1 MVIDLLIRNA
11 SVVTVNKQRQILKNC
26 ALAIEGDLI
35 FDIGPTSI
43 LEKKYAK
50 AKKTIDATGKI
61 IFPGLINTH
70 SHLFQTLLKG
80 LGDDLA
86 LHDWIAQ
93 MIGPSVSCIISKD
106 IYNASLLGCIEGIH
120 SGTTTMLDYM
130 YAHPHPYLSD
140 AVIRA
145 FRKLKMRGIF
155 ARGMQDSGEKFG
167 ISPKIIED
175 VKTIEKDCRRLFK
188 EYHGKDN
195 DRIHIWLAP
204 GVVWSSSRESL
215 KMVWAL
221 TQEYKT
227 GFTIHIS
234 ETPFDRQA
242 SKEVHGITDVEVLE
256 KLGIVGPNVLMVH
269 CVYLTP
275 RDIRMLKYYDV
286 KVSHNAVSNMYLAS
300 GIAPIPQMI
309 ERGITVGLGTDGAA
323 SNNTQDMIET
333 LKITSLLH
341 KVHTLDPTII
351 TAEKVFEMATIDG
364 AKALGLEDKIGSL
377 EVEKKAD
384 LFIYN
389 PALSPKSTPMHNPIS
404 TLVYSGSNECVETV
418 IIDGNIILENKKLI
432 SINEKEVISN
442 AQRTADD
449 LASRAGTNKN
459 KDCKWRSLS
468 F

>member
-1 MVIDLLIRNA
+1 MDVLIKNA
-11 SVVTVNKQRQILKNC
+11 TIVTVNKKREILKNH
-26 ALAIEGDLI
+26 ALAIKDDEI
-35 FDIGPTSI
+35 VDIAPTEI
-43 LEKKYAK
+43 LKKKYSK
-50 AKKTIDATGKI
+50 GRKIIDAKQKI

-70 SHLFQTLLKG
+70 NHLFQTLLKG
-80 LGDDLA
+80 LGSDLVLA
-86 LHDWIAQ
+86 DWIAQ
-93 MIGPSVSCIISKD
+93 MISPSASCLTCED
-106 IYNASLLGCIEGIH
+106 VYDASLLGCVEGIH

-130 YAHPHPYLSD
+130 YAHPHPGLSD
-140 AVIRA
+140 SVIKA
-145 FRKLKMRGIF
+145 FCKLKIRGIF

-175 VKTIEKDCRRLFK
+175 VKDIEKDCRKLFK

-204 GVVWSSSRESL
+204 GVVWSNSQGSL
-215 KMVWAL
+215 EMAWAL
-221 TQEYKT
+221 AQEYKT

-242 SKEVHGITDVEVLE
+242 SKELHGITDVEVLE
-256 KLGIVGPNVLMVH
+256 RLGIVGPNVLMVH

-275 RDIRMLKYYDV
+275 RDIRMARYYDM
-286 KVSHNAVSNMYLAS
+286 KVSHNAVSNMYLSS

-333 LKITSLLH
+333 LKITALLH

-351 TAEKVFEMATIDG
+351 TAEKVLEMATIDG
-364 AKALGLEDKIGSL
+364 AKTLRLEDKIGSL
-377 EVEKKAD
+377 EVGKKAD

-389 PALSPKSTPMHNPIS
+389 PTLSAKSTPMHNPIS
-404 TLVYSGSNECVETV
+404 TLVYSGSNNCVETV
-418 IIDGNIILENKKLI
+418 IVDGNIILENKRLI
-432 SINEKEVISN
+432 SVNEEEVIIN
-442 AQRTADD
+442 AQRSADN
-449 LASRAGTNKN
+449 LALRAGTIKN
-459 KDCKWRSLS
+459 RERKWSSLA

>member
-1 MVIDLLIRNA
+1 MMDILIKNA
-11 SVVTVNKQRQILKNC
+11 TIVTVNKQREILKNC
-26 ALAIEGDLI
+26 ALAVKGNLI
-35 FDIGPTSI
+35 SDIGSNSV
-43 LEKKYAK
+43 LEKKYAE

-70 SHLFQTLLKG
+70 NHLFQTLLKG

-86 LHDWIAQ
+86 LHDWIVQ
-93 MIGPSVSCIISKD
+93 MTSPSASCLTPED
-106 IYNASLLGCIEGIH
+106 AYNASLLGCIEGIH

-130 YAHPHPYLSD
+130 YAHPHPGLSD
-140 AVIRA
+140 SVIEA
-145 FRKLKMRGIF
+145 FCKLKIRGIF
-155 ARGMQDSGEKFG
+155 ARGMQDRGEEFG
-167 ISPKIIED
+167 ISPKIIEKI
-175 VKTIEKDCRRLFK
+175 KTIEKDCRRLFK
-188 EYHGKDN
+188 KYHSKDN

-204 GVVWSSSRESL
+204 GVVWSNSQESL
-215 KMVWAL
+215 EMAWVLA
-221 TQEYKT
+221 QEYKT

-242 SKEVHGITDVEVLE
+242 SKEVHGIADVEVLE
-256 KLGIVGPNVLMVH
+256 RLGIVGPNVLMVH
-269 CVYLTP
+269 CVYLIP
-275 RDIRMLKYYDV
+275 KDIRMAKYYGM

-333 LKITSLLH
+333 LKITALLH

-351 TAEKVFEMATIDG
+351 TAEKVLEMATIDG

-377 EVEKKAD
+377 EVGKKAD

-389 PALSPKSTPMHNPIS
+389 PALSTKSTPMHNPVS
-404 TLVYSGSNECVETV
+404 TLVYSGSDSCVETV
-418 IIDGNIILENKKLI
+418 VIDGNIILEDKKLLP
-432 SINEKEVISN
+432 INEKEVISN
-442 AQRTADD
+442 AQKAADG
-449 LASRAGTNKN
+449 LALRAGTNKN
-459 KDCKWRSLS
+459 KDRKWRSLA

>member
-1 MVIDLLIRNA
+1 MIDLLIRNA
-11 SVVTVNKQRQILKNC
+11 LIVTVNKQRQILKNC

-93 MIGPSVSCIISKD
+93 MISPSVSCIISKD

-145 FRKLKMRGIF
+145 FRELKMRGIF

-204 GVVWSSSRESL
+204 GVVWSSSQESL